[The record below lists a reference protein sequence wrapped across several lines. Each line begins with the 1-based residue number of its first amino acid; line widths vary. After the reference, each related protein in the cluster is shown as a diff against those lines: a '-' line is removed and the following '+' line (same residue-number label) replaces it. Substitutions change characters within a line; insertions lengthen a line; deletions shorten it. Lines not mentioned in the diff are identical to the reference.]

1 MSKRK
6 SEFDDKIEQLEAEIE
21 QLKATI
27 NTLRRRLKKLDSKF
41 DEDDY
46 LEDDHGCPLPQK
58 QVTALIQD
66 RTSLEVE

>member
-46 LEDDHGCPLPQK
+46 LEDDQIKKKYEYLK
-58 QVTALIQD
+58 QIGRAHV
-66 RTSLEVE
+66 